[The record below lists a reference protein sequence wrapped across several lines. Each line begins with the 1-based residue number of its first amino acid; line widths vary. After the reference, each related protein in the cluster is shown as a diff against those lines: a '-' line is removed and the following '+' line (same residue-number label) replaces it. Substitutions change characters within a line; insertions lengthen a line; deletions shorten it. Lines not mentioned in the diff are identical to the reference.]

1 MVKDMADN
9 KETDY
14 TLPGK
19 AESYWMATT
28 PESRYPPLPGDTCVD
43 VAILGG
49 GMVGITTAYLLK
61 EAGVPSV
68 AVIEADRIITGVTG
82 RTTAKVTSQHSL
94 IYDHLISKFGKEH
107 AQHYA
112 ESNQAAVEKIASIV
126 SSKDIACDFV
136 RKPAYV
142 YAGSEESAG
151 NIRNEVDAAKNLGLP
166 ASYKADLPLPFET
179 YGAVCF
185 SNQVQFHPRKY
196 LCALAREIEGDGCH
210 IFEKTRALKVEGDGP
225 ITIKTDKGNIKAQ
238 KVIQATHFP
247 IHDKPGLLFQRLYQS
262 RSYVL
267 GVRIQEPFPQGMF
280 INAEE
285 PVRSLRSQPAQGGEL
300 ILISGEGHR
309 TGEGNEIEHYRNLEK
324 WVRSV
329 YSVNSIDYHW
339 STQDVITVDH
349 VPYIGRLTS
358 DNENLYIAT
367 GFRKWGMT
375 TGTVAAMILTDMI
388 LGRSNPWEEVY
399 KPSRF
404 KPIESAKT
412 FFSQAAEATKELV
425 GDRITPVHEKA
436 SQILPG
442 EGAIVKIEGKR
453 VAAYRDK
460 AGILHTLDPS
470 CRHMGCIVSWNNAEK
485 TWDCPC
491 HGSRYSAEGEVI
503 KSPVVY
509 GLPEKKVKE

>member
-1 MVKDMADN
+1 MKIMADY

-14 TLPGK
+14 ALPGK
-19 AESYWMATT
+19 AESYWIATM
-28 PESRYPPLPGDTCVD
+28 PESKYPPLSGDMRMD

-49 GMVGITTAYLLK
+49 GIVGITTAFLLK

-68 AVIEADRIITGVTG
+68 AVIEADRVITGVTG
-82 RTTAKVTSQHSL
+82 HTTAKVTSQHSL
-94 IYDHLISKFGKEH
+94 IYDRLISKFGKEQ
-107 AQHYA
+107 AQQYA

-126 SSKDIACDFV
+126 SSKGIACDFA

-142 YAGSEESAG
+142 YAGSEESSG
-151 NIRNEVDAAKNLGLP
+151 NIRNEVDAAKSLGLP
-166 ASYKADLPLPFET
+166 ASFEADLPLPFET
-179 YGAVCF
+179 YGAVRF
-185 SNQVQFHPRKY
+185 SNQAQFHPRKY

-210 IFEKTRALKVEGDGP
+210 IFEKTRALKIEGDGP
-225 ITIKTDKGNIKAQ
+225 VIITTDKGTIKAQ

-285 PVRSLRSQPAQGGEL
+285 PVRSLRSQPAEGGEL
-300 ILISGEGHR
+300 ILVSGEGHR
-309 TGEGNEIEHYRNLEK
+309 TGEGNEIDHYRNLEK
-324 WVRSV
+324 WIRSV

-358 DNENLYIAT
+358 DNENVYIAT

-375 TGTVAAMILTDMI
+375 TGTAAAMILTDMV

-399 KPSRF
+399 NPSRF
-404 KPIESAKT
+404 KPVESAKT
-412 FFSQAAEATKELV
+412 FFSQAAEATKGLV
-425 GDRITPVHEKA
+425 GDRITPTHEKA

-442 EGAIVKIEGKR
+442 EGAIVKIEGER
-453 VAAYRDK
+453 VAAFRDK
-460 AGILHTLDPS
+460 TGILHTLDPS

-503 KSPVVY
+503 KSPAVY
-509 GLPEKKVKE
+509 GLKEKKIKE